1 MKNQY
6 TIQEKLCDLRRD
18 HKYKLEYVAE
28 AIQVSTAT
36 LSKYENKENK
46 EYNFITLN
54 KLANFYGVSLDW
66 LVCNTDIKESTHTPI
81 EELHLDDETIEILKN
96 GCFNHRLL
104 CEIIKHP
111 NFFHLM
117 TDIEI
122 YIDGHASDHIKKM
135 NDWLDSVRFKVIK
148 QHQAEVSD
156 TFLSILEHQHINE
169 DEFFFHNI
177 HGELDNILRNL
188 RLEHEAA
195 SESAPI
201 EREITNA
208 DRLNQLG
215 ESSDF
220 IVNPAE
226 TFFDL
231 LCEQMEIPL
240 ERITPEE
247 VTVMQSLFY
256 KSSLFDRIRKSSEEI
271 V

>member
-6 TIQEKLCDLRRD
+6 TIQEKLWDLRRD

-46 EYNFITLN
+46 EYNFVTLN

-66 LVCNTDIKESTHTPI
+66 LVCNTDVKESAHTPI
-81 EELHLDDETIEILKN
+81 EDLHLDDDTIEVLKN

-111 NFFHLM
+111 DFFHLM

-122 YIDGHASDHIKKM
+122 YVDGHASDHIKKM
-135 NDWLDSVRFKVIK
+135 NDWLDGIRFKVIK

-156 TFLSILEHQHINE
+156 AFLSILEHQHIEE

-188 RLEHEAA
+188 RLEHETA
-195 SESAPI
+195 SESVPI
-201 EREITNA
+201 EKEITN
-208 DRLNQLG
+208 DERLIQLA
-215 ESSDF
+215 ESSEF
-220 IVNPAE
+220 ISNPAE

-231 LCEQMEIPL
+231 LCEQLEIPYD
-240 ERITPEE
+240 RITPEE
-247 VTVMQSLFY
+247 LAVMHNVFY
-256 KSSLFDRIRKSSEEI
+256 KSKQFDRIRDLKNKP
-271 V
+271 